1 MARPL
6 RIQYE
11 NAYYHVTCRGN
22 AREDIFDDETDRRSF
37 LGLLARSSNIYQVE
51 VHGFVLMTNHF
62 HLVIKTPLANMQE
75 FMRHFNISY
84 TSYYNRRHNRVGHLY
99 QGRYKSF
106 LIDADS
112 YLMEVSRYVHLNP
125 VRIRKNEL
133 LSERELRNQL
143 RDYSWS
149 SYPEYLRR
157 ESQYPW
163 LSREEVL
170 NYFGGDNSEGRKA
183 YARYVERDLGTDI
196 PDPLEKGKGHGIVG
210 EESFIKKV
218 SARHIKPGAR
228 RESPAIKKIEKQ
240 IHPARIL
247 EAIETAM
254 GTKQTDFLKRG
265 YRGPARGMAMEFLYR
280 YGGMK
285 QREIGDLIGLDYSTV
300 SVVRKRFQSLLERDS
315 SIKSQFIKVQEII
328 IQE

>member
-11 NAYYHVTCRGN
+11 GAYYHVTCRGN
-22 AREDIFDDETDRRSF
+22 AQEDIFDDETDRRSF
-37 LGLLARSSNIYQVE
+37 LGLLARSSSIYQVG
-51 VHGFVLMTNHF
+51 VLGFVLMTNHF

-84 TSYYNRRHNRVGHLY
+84 TSNYNRRHNRVGHLY

-106 LIDADS
+106 LIDADT

-133 LSERELRNQL
+133 LSEQELRKQL
-143 RDYSWS
+143 HDYSWS
-149 SYPEYLRR
+149 SYPEYLRKAPR
-157 ESQYPW
+157 YPW
-163 LSREEVL
+163 LNREEVL
-170 NYFGGDNSEGRKA
+170 EYFGGDNSEGRKA
-183 YARYVERDLGTDI
+183 YARYVERDLGGDI
-196 PDPLEKGKGHGIVG
+196 SNPLEQGKGHGIIG

-218 SARHIKPGAR
+218 SARYVTPEAR

-240 IHPARIL
+240 IHPVKIL
-247 EAIETAM
+247 EAIESVV
-254 GTKQTDFLKRG
+254 GTRQSDFLKRG

-285 QREIGDLIGLDYSTV
+285 QREIGELIGLDYTTV
-300 SVVRKRFQSLLERDS
+300 SVDRKRFQSMLEKDS
-315 SIKSQFIKVQEII
+315 STKELFIKVQEII